1 MVKLRLETA
10 TAPRSRGSPALG
22 LWVGSC
28 WNVAPGR
35 QKDPLAYA
43 TGCVAPGPPSASLPL
58 CCLVPPVRR
67 PQAWQPQP
75 KGRMLPAASRGRP
88 RTTQRCSGRFSREEL
103 PATFLRAE
111 TPTPA
116 LGELAWSLAPTLV
129 GPRAS
134 PVSRGASAC
143 RPLTGGALH
152 LLTAL
157 KVGGLPSPAPR
168 QAASSTRTTNNH
180 TLPFRLR
187 VCQPC
192 LPSLSL
198 CPSVVVTGWQPA
210 CALGKIRKRRSF
222 LQMVSCTCR
231 NIVVTCSE
239 FIRAQRF
246 SARKLL

>member
-1 MVKLRLETA
+1 MCSTRTPQRLTSSLLSGPSSAEAPGLAA
-10 TAPRSRGSPALG
+10 TAQGQDVPSSLKGAAAHHAKMLRPLF
-22 LWVGSC
+22 
-28 WNVAPGR
+28 PGGGAE
-35 QKDPLAYA
+35 P
-43 TGCVAPGPPSASLPL
+43 
-58 CCLVPPVRR
+58 
-67 PQAWQPQP
+67 
-75 KGRMLPAASRGRP
+75 
-88 RTTQRCSGRFSREEL
+88 L
-103 PATFLRAE
+103 PATFLRSE

-116 LGELAWSLAPTLV
+116 LGELAWSLAPTPV
-129 GPRAS
+129 GPRAG

-143 RPLTGGALH
+143 HPLTGGALQ

-222 LQMVSCTCR
+222 LQKVSCTCR

-246 SARKLL
+246 SVRKLL